1 MAEERAGR
9 KGKRYVGV
17 DLPVEDY
24 LELERLAAESD
35 SSIGRLVRMVVK
47 MLLRTQGKRDD
58 PSHSDVLNLGLV
70 QKSTGTPDNSAH
82 RGTHLNKSARPGRH
96 HLRVNVAPNDRLP
109 KAAKKFEDDPEE
121 NN

>member
-24 LELERLAAESD
+24 LELERLAQETD
-35 SSIGRLVRMVVK
+35 SSIGRLVRMGVK

-70 QKSTGTPDNSAH
+70 QKSTGTPDEGAH
-82 RGTHLNKSARPGRH
+82 GVKLNKTVHPAH
-96 HLRVNVAPNDRLP
+96 HLRVNVAPNPRLP
-109 KAAKKFEDDPEE
+109 IAAKKFEDDPEE

>member
-35 SSIGRLVRMVVK
+35 SSIGRLVRMGVK
-47 MLLRTQGKRDD
+47 MLLRTQRKGDD

-70 QKSTGTPDNSAH
+70 QKSTGTPDERPLH
-82 RGTHLNKSARPGRH
+82 GTKLNKTIHPSKP
-96 HLRVNVAPNDRLP
+96 VP
-109 KAAKKFEDDPEE
+109 PEE
-121 NN
+121 KP

>member
-35 SSIGRLVRMVVK
+35 SSIGRLVRMGVK
-47 MLLRTQGKRDD
+47 MLLGTQRKGDD

-70 QKSTGTPDNSAH
+70 QKSHPTQ
-82 RGTHLNKSARPGRH
+82 H
-96 HLRVNVAPNDRLP
+96 HLRVNVARNSRLP
-109 KAAKKFEDDPEE
+109 IAAKMSVDEPED
-121 NN
+121 

>member
-24 LELERLAAESD
+24 LELERLAAEEDCSV
-35 SSIGRLVRMVVK
+35 GRLVRMGVK
-47 MLLRTQGKRDD
+47 MLLRTQRK
-58 PSHSDVLNLGLV
+58 SDELPIA
-70 QKSTGTPDNSAH
+70 TGTPDERAH
-82 RGTHLNKSARPGRH
+82 GTRLNKSVHPAH